1 MPKILICSGC
11 DNNYFP
17 MLREMIYSVKRFPQ
31 ASEIEFAVL
40 DTGLIDEDRIW
51 LKDNVHH
58 VHAPD
63 WPCEIPAWKIRGREY
78 LKSCVCKP
86 WLRDFFPGYDIYIW
100 IDPDAWVQ
108 DWAGVELFIKGAQK
122 GRIALTGQ
130 VDRAYPRAVRI
141 KWFWRI
147 PLKLR
152 GFYFSNASKAFG
164 FETAKQ
170 LYPYHVLLAGMFALS
185 GDAPHWTHW
194 QSLIKKA
201 LKKGKVFTAEQ
212 LTLGMMCYL
221 GDQPFEI
228 LPAWCHWLCEFE
240 PVWDEDRNLFVEPF
254 LPHQPISVLH
264 VSGFDE
270 MRKNR
275 RLTTALKTLTGKNYE
290 GSLRLPQYDGEK
302 DIEVKA

>member
-1 MPKILICSGC
+1 MPRILICSGC
-11 DNNYFP
+11 DTNYFP
-17 MLREMIYSVKRFPQ
+17 MLKEMIHSVKRLPQ
-31 ASEIEFAVL
+31 AAEFSFAVL
-40 DTGLIDEDRIW
+40 DTGLTDEDRVW
-51 LKDNVHH
+51 LQYNVNH

-63 WPCEIPAWKIRGREY
+63 WPCEIPSWKIRGREF

-86 WLRDFFPGYDIYIW
+86 WLPNFFPDYDIYIW

-108 DWAGVELFIKGAQK
+108 NWEGLELFIRGAQK
-122 GRIALTGQ
+122 GHITLTGQ

-141 KWFWRI
+141 KWLGWL

-152 GFYFSNASKAFG
+152 GFYFSNAKKAFG
-164 FETAKQ
+164 FKTAKE
-170 LYPYHVLLAGMFALS
+170 LYPYHVLLAGMFALR
-185 GDAPHWTHW
+185 GDAPHWVYW

-221 GDQPFEI
+221 GGYPFEI

-240 PVWDEDRNLFVEPF
+240 PTWDEDRQMFVEPF

-264 VSGFDE
+264 VSGFDD
-270 MRKNR
+270 MRRNR
-275 RLTTALKTLTGKNYE
+275 ALTTPLQTLSGKNYE
-290 GSLRLPQYDGEK
+290 GSLRSPHYDGEK
-302 DIEVKA
+302 DLAA